1 MRWILASLV
10 ILAIGLFG
18 AVGWVRGYPGR
29 TYSQWMKGTGWNSY
43 YEISNYKPLY
53 LAPVALQ
60 EVPAYQEDYAQLW
73 RAFPIRNSQVPL
85 PTRHP
90 LFQTVPIIEIKG
102 KNVQPQIGMA
112 VLAST
117 GRVLSRIFTLPM
129 NLYPDHTQGQELF
142 KLPFIKN
149 RILKKDPEEI
159 WKDVF
164 SLTLDPRPASIDEM
178 IYDVYILHL
187 RSKLL
192 PPQTLRYGLIQEGK
206 LAVIE
211 LESVDKDYMVELVMS
226 YQSGSI
232 YSYVLVTEVQNPESR
247 RLRSKFIA
255 EIIPTPMDEAMAR
268 LLYTEFKTLNFSRQ
282 VDQEGMI
289 YLFSAWSQN
298 TDSPEILK
306 EMIFYLERGRRFD
319 AQLKVLYQYAFN
331 KYGKTFTT
339 NKSFSLDE
347 NPEMQLQRKIEI
359 ESKEKRIE
367 AEKNKSGLQAPE
379 LTPDEKMNI
388 YLKKAKESEV
398 KESDDMTVH

>member
-10 ILAIGLFG
+10 LIAVALIG
-18 AVGWVRGYPGR
+18 AVQWVRGYPGR
-29 TYSQWMKGTGWNSY
+29 SYSQWMNGGGWNSY
-43 YEISNYKPLY
+43 FEMSNYRQLY
-53 LAPVALQ
+53 LTPQPLQ
-60 EVPAYQEDYAQLW
+60 EIPSYQEDYVQLW

-90 LFQTVPIIEIKG
+90 LFQTVPIIELKG
-102 KNVQPQIGMA
+102 KNTQPQLGMA
-112 VLAST
+112 ILSST

-142 KLPFIKN
+142 KLPYVKN
-149 RILKKDPEEI
+149 RILKKDPSEI

-164 SLTLDPRPASIDEM
+164 SLKLDPKAQGLDKM
-178 IYDVYILHL
+178 IYNLYILHL

-192 PPQTLRYGLIQEGK
+192 PPQTLRYGLIQDGK

-211 LESVDKDYMVELVMS
+211 LESADKDYMVELVMS
-226 YQSGSI
+226 FQSGTI
-232 YSYVLVTEVQNPESR
+232 YSYVLVTEIQNPESKK
-247 RLRSKFIA
+247 LRSKFIA
-255 EIIPTPMDEAMAR
+255 EVIPTPMDDAMAR
-268 LLYTEFKTLNFSRQ
+268 LLYTEFKQLNFARQ

-298 TDSPEILK
+298 TDSPDILK

-319 AQLKVLYQYAFN
+319 AQLKVLYEYAFN

-339 NKSFSLDE
+339 SKNFSVDE
-347 NPEMQLQRKIEI
+347 NQEMQLQRKIEI

-367 AEKNKSGLQAPE
+367 AEKNKPGPEAPE

-398 KESDDMTVH
+398 KDSDDMTVH